1 MACRLNA
8 GFCKVGLVLVVGVS
22 LFLWGCSSVPTDS
35 IDPAEIEYQEIDAG
49 KYCYQTGFK
58 ITGIEGEVVHRTEVS
73 NLPGSQQKRMQEYYS
88 RAKGYV
94 LTEAAWLGAE
104 GREEKGNKEVV
115 LIVSGEDRSEYGEE
129 QLYGV
134 EVYATEYVKEIAQ
147 NDPTWLER
155 FVGSWRFLEFNGHY
169 KVWLYAREE
178 DDGSTKVVV
187 HKIEGVPTQ
196 EEIDAVIVE
205 QAAEEE
211 AAEAERIA
219 QEEAKK
225 RAEAEKMEKIEQLNA
240 RGRQLAKG
248 YTFHGIEE
256 DELNRKLFANG
267 ALEPGHAYLISGFV
281 VQYGGSYAA
290 IEYGDGFFFS
300 SRSSSVIV
308 SYASQQVKAEI
319 INAGVTSLLGQT
331 IETPLTVVVAA
342 GTGYSGTPVVL
353 GLVEE

>member
-1 MACRLNA
+1 MACKLNA
-8 GFCKVGLVLVVGVS
+8 VFCKVGLVLVVGFS

-35 IDPAEIEYQEIDAG
+35 IDPAEIEYQEMDAG
-49 KYCYQTGFK
+49 EYCGDGFY
-58 ITGIEGEVVHRTEVS
+58 TM
-73 NLPGSQQKRMQEYYS
+73 GSDYPVQDQEFLRKLYS
-88 RAKGYV
+88 KNKGY
-94 LTEAAWLGAE
+94 LLSDAYLLGVE
-104 GREEKGNKEVV
+104 HKEVNGITET
-115 LIVSGEDRSEYGEE
+115 IVTIGGKFYNEFIRHKYMARSEVYGNDFIKDTL
-129 QLYGV
+129 QD
-134 EVYATEYVKEIAQ
+134 
-147 NDPTWLER
+147 DPTWIDRVNAIKDNEKL
-155 FVGSWRFLEFNGHY
+155 NGRY
-169 KVWLYAREE
+169 KVWLYAT
-178 DDGSTKVVV
+178 GGQGNFWSGYTPITVNVY
-187 HKIEGVPTQ
+187 KIEGIPTQ
-196 EEIDAVIVE
+196 EEIDAVIAE
-205 QAAEEE
+205 QAAEEA

-219 QEEAKK
+219 QEEAEK
-225 RAEAEKMEKIEQLNA
+225 RAKAEKIEQLNA

-256 DELNRKLFANG
+256 DELSCKLFTNG

>member
-1 MACRLNA
+1 MACKLNA
-8 GFCKVGLVLVVGVS
+8 GFCKVGLVLVVGFS

-35 IDPAEIEYQEIDAG
+35 IDPAEIEYQEMDAKDYCDIMSQYEGYSSLFWTGKGCIIADVYIVSAETKDENGVTKIVVGINDRRVRDGREQSIDVTDCFKEMAQIDPTFADRMDSVDTDERFNG
-49 KYCYQTGFK
+49 KYKFW
-58 ITGIEGEVVHRTEVS
+58 V
-73 NLPGSQQKRMQEYYS
+73 
-88 RAKGYV
+88 
-94 LTEAAWLGAE
+94 
-104 GREEKGNKEVV
+104 
-115 LIVSGEDRSEYGEE
+115 
-129 QLYGV
+129 YGV
-134 EVYATEYVKEIAQ
+134 EEG
-147 NDPTWLER
+147 DW
-155 FVGSWRFLEFNGHY
+155 WNGY
-169 KVWLYAREE
+169 TRKVIL
-178 DDGSTKVVV
+178 
-187 HKIEGVPTQ
+187 HKIEGIPTQ
-196 EEIDAVIVE
+196 EEIDAVIAE
-205 QAAEEE
+205 QAAEEA

-219 QEEAKK
+219 QEEAEK
-225 RAEAEKMEKIEQLNA
+225 RAKAEKIEQLNA

-256 DELNRKLFANG
+256 DELSCKLFTNG